1 VIAMTT
7 EIFDDARM
15 SELLDIE
22 RLLESSGYRY
32 HCENMHFVNRTT
44 KRVFSIEFV
53 ESHSLQEI
61 RRVLEEVPATNEW
74 IFHFNKPPSDWGKRD
89 LIQELEK

>member
-32 HCENMHFVNRTT
+32 HFARMHFVNRAA

-53 ESHSLQEI
+53 ESHSLQEFQKL
-61 RRVLEEVPATNEW
+61 LETPATNEW
-74 IFHFNKPPSDWGKRD
+74 TFYFNEPPSDWVRGE
-89 LIQELEK
+89 LIRILEK